1 MTALLRR
8 LPSRQLKSSET
19 IKVLPAHRPGE
30 IISAGL
36 ACLSRTMNVLAIPA
50 LLFLTSLPVQG
61 RDPVRI
67 SLFGLFKP
75 ESLQVRIASGQ
86 SAVFDAARLSGNGSI
101 TRGDIMRIRLSANR
115 LNVVVWSS
123 GGTLKYSGDMYAAR
137 IVPDGAATLELVLP
151 GKISRVVRGTVSV
164 DRGIGGRGP
173 LRILLT
179 TARESAVASVV
190 AAETSHR
197 ESEALMAIA
206 VAVRTFMASHAG
218 RHSIEGFDFCD
229 TTHCQLYRGEQD
241 LFGLAVEPTVS
252 ISVARTAGEI
262 LSFKGKPIEGF
273 YTASCG
279 GLSATPSMV
288 WGGISS
294 YPYAR
299 IPCRWCQSSRYRNWE
314 RSAEANT
321 ILGSLSV
328 FIGSKLS
335 SETELILDTDP
346 QSGFVQAVTVRD
358 GIKRVPLSTDFFRRA
373 IGLRLGWSTVLSPT
387 FTVERQGS
395 RFIFRGRGFGSQ
407 VGLCEEGAVAQAA
420 SGRGYRDILRFYYP
434 GIDISEQRSNE

>member
-1 MTALLRR
+1 M
-8 LPSRQLKSSET
+8 
-19 IKVLPAHRPGE
+19 LPAHRPGE
-30 IISAGL
+30 RISAGL
-36 ACLSRTMNVLAIPA
+36 ACLSRTVNILAIPA
-50 LLFLTSLPVQG
+50 LLFLTAVTAYG
-61 RDPVRI
+61 RDRVSI

-75 ESLQVRIASGQ
+75 ESIQVRIASGQ
-86 SAVFDAARLSGNGSI
+86 SAVFDAAGLSGTASVS
-101 TRGDIMRIRLSANR
+101 RGEIIRIRLSANR

-123 GGTLKYSGDMYAAR
+123 GGAPRYSVDTYAAR
-137 IVPDGAATLELVLP
+137 IVPDGTATLELILP
-151 GKISRVVRGTVSV
+151 GKINRVVRGTVSV

-179 TARESAVASVV
+179 TARESAVTSVV
-190 AAETSHR
+190 AAETTHR
-197 ESEALMAIA
+197 EPQALMAIA
-206 VAVRTFMASHAG
+206 VAVRTFIASHLG
-218 RHSIEGFDFCD
+218 RHLSEGFDFCD
-229 TTHCQLYRGEQD
+229 TTHCQLFRGEQD
-241 LFGLAVEPTVS
+241 LFGPSVEPTVS
-252 ISVARTAGEI
+252 TSVARTAGEI

-288 WGGISS
+288 WGGISR
-294 YPYAR
+294 YPYTR
-299 IPCRWCQSSRYRNWE
+299 IPCRWCQFSRYRNWE
-314 RSAEANT
+314 RSADANRV
-321 ILGSLSV
+321 LGSLSV
-328 FIGSKLS
+328 LIGSKLS

-346 QSGFVQAVTVRD
+346 QSGFVQSVTVRD
-358 GIKRVPLSTDFFRRA
+358 GSKRVVLSTEFFRRA

-434 GIDISEQRSNE
+434 GIDISEQLSNE